1 MAKPVEVDVPPAIV
15 NLASGKRFAIS
26 GSTWI
31 EVPNSITLENVDEY
45 MVYKPRKAS
54 VLSGTRSW
62 KVENN
67 KGKVYTV
74 KAKNGSWSCDCLG
87 FTYRR
92 KCRHVAVTKEEN
104 KAEMDAFGKD
114 IAEP

>member
-15 NLASGKRFAIS
+15 NLPNGKRVAVS

-31 EVPNSITLENVDEY
+31 DVPASTTLKNVHKY
-45 MVYKPRKAS
+45 MVYKPFKAP
-54 VLSGTRSW
+54 VQAGTQSW
-62 KVENN
+62 KVENS

-74 KAKNGSWSCDCLG
+74 KVKSGSWACDCLG

-92 KCRHVAVTKEEN
+92 KCRHITTIKEEN